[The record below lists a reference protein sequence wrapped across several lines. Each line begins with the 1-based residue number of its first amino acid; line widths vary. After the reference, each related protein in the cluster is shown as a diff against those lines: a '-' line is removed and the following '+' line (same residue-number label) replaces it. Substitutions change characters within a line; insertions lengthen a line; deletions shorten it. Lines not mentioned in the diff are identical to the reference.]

1 MTRRQDLAALAELAA
16 MLRDR
21 DLARLAGAMRRAAGI
36 AQEIEA
42 VEDELRQRGKEVAA
56 AEMPDTAWRAG
67 ADTPWQEFA
76 GRRRSELTAGLANA
90 RAAAED
96 IRSDAVR
103 SLGRA
108 EALAR
113 LARR

>member
-1 MTRRQDLAALAELAA
+1 LTRRRDLAALAELAA

-21 DLARLAGAMRRAAGI
+21 DLARLAEATDRAAVI
-36 AQEIEA
+36 AREIKA
-42 VEDELRQRGKEVAA
+42 VDTGLRQRGDQIAA
-56 AEMPDTAWRAG
+56 ADMPDPAWRAG
-67 ADTPWQEFA
+67 ADAPWRELVE
-76 GRRRSELTAGLANA
+76 RRRSDLTGVLAKA
-90 RAAAED
+90 RAEAED
-96 IRSDAVR
+96 VRCDAVR